1 MSVVIKVLFGEKLYR
16 LAPETQTLEQV
27 DREMKQR
34 FPSIKQLKYFY
45 KDAEINEL
53 SAIIRQLSSTT
64 TTSLKITAK
73 AEKSEALELD
83 SSLISEIK
91 LCETNPLETS

>member
-34 FPSIKQLKYFY
+34 FPSVKQLKYFY
-45 KDAEINEL
+45 KEAELN
-53 SAIIRQLSSTT
+53 
-64 TTSLKITAK
+64 
-73 AEKSEALELD
+73 
-83 SSLISEIK
+83 
-91 LCETNPLETS
+91 

>member
-64 TTSLKITAK
+64 TTSLKITAR

>member
-16 LAPETQTLEQV
+16 LAPETQTLAQV

-45 KDAEINEL
+45 KDAEIYEL
-53 SAIIRQLSSTT
+53 SDIIRQLASTG

-83 SSLISEIK
+83 SSLLSEIK
-91 LCETNPLETS
+91 MSEPSPFETS